1 MRLLDALRA
10 RRKNTQGT
18 ENGVRDWLPIAD
30 IRPRTIKKKDGSC
43 AAVVRVTPL
52 NMSLKSDNERKRV
65 VAALHEVLNGIKV
78 PLQIFTIGRPIDLDS
93 YLRRLNEKAAEEPN
107 PTRKRLLREYSRH
120 VASVAAGGE
129 TAERRFYMLL
139 SGEDDAHTV
148 GAAQELMT
156 SLSGAGLASSLCE
169 GQEIMELLFCFF
181 NPDKA
186 ATERIGGPGAI
197 LPPIYPF

>member
-1 MRLLDALRA
+1 VKLLDVLKK
-10 RRKNTQGT
+10 RRKDAHGK
-18 ENGVRDWLPIAD
+18 ENSVRDWLPIAD
-30 IRPRTIKKKDGSC
+30 IRPRTIKKNDGSYV
-43 AAVVRVTPL
+43 AVIRVNPL
-52 NMSLKSDNERKRV
+52 NMSLKSENEKKRV
-65 VAALHEVLNGIKV
+65 VTALHEVLNGIKV

-93 YLRRLNEKAAEEPN
+93 YLRRLNEKATEEPN

-129 TAERRFYMLL
+129 TAERRFYLLL

-156 SLSGAGLASSLCE
+156 SLSGAGLTSSLCE

-186 ATERIGGPGAI
+186 ATERMGGPGTI
-197 LPPIYPF
+197 LPPVYQ